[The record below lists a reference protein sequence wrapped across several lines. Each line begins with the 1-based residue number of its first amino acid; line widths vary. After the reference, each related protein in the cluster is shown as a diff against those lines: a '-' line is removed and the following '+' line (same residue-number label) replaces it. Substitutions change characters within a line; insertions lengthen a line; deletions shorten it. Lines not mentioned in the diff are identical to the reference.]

1 MEKWERRLKPIKSE
15 VSMSVNY
22 SSIFSKAWA
31 ITWKYKILWVFGFLA
46 MLGGG
51 GAGWNGSGNF
61 RTSYNVSPAEVD
73 RSNLPPAWK
82 SFFDQLFQINLNTWI
97 TIIVGVFCCLFLL
110 FVILWVLSILGRGG
124 LIGGIVK
131 ADTAGS
137 ITLREAWGMGRRYFW
152 RLLVLRLLKF
162 VAGLALVLVILLPGA
177 ILGVLTCGLGF
188 IPLCCGAFVIGVGIN
203 LWFTLMDYAVVVE
216 NQKAGEAI
224 GRAWNLLRD
233 HIGPAIIF
241 YLILAAASLCVG
253 FVLLILVAPAGVV
266 IFLSLLPIISQ
277 TGTLNV
283 ALLVI
288 GLILL
293 VLFMLAS
300 VVVNSVYTVWEAG
313 VWTFAYQAFIG
324 SQTPATSITVNPPP
338 APLSSL

>member
-1 MEKWERRLKPIKSE
+1 
-15 VSMSVNY
+15 MSINY
-22 SSIFSKAWA
+22 SSIFSKAWT
-31 ITWKYKILWVFGFLA
+31 ITWKYKILWIFGFLA

-51 GAGWNGSGNF
+51 GSGFNGSTNYRASNTIG
-61 RTSYNVSPAEVD
+61 PAQVD
-73 RSNLPPAWK
+73 QSNLPPAWK
-82 SFFDQLFQINLNTWI
+82 SFFDQLFQVNLNTWI
-97 TIIVGVFCCLFLL
+97 TIIVGVVCCLFLL
-110 FVILWVLSILGRGG
+110 FVILWVLSVLGRGG

-131 ADTAGS
+131 ADAAGGIS
-137 ITLREAWGMGRRYFW
+137 FREAWGMSRRYFW
-152 RLLVLRLLKF
+152 RLLVLRLLRIA
-162 VAGLALVLVILLPGA
+162 VGIALVLVILLPGA

-203 LWFTLMDYAVVVE
+203 LWFTLMDYSVVVE
-216 NQKAGEAI
+216 NHKVGEAV

-241 YLILAAASLCVG
+241 YLILLAASLCVG
-253 FVLLILVAPAGVV
+253 FVLLILVVPAGVV

-293 VLFMLAS
+293 VLFMLVS
-300 VVVNSVYTVWEAG
+300 VVVSSVYTVWEAG

-324 SQTPATSITVNPPP
+324 LPTPATSIAANPPP
-338 APLSSL
+338 APVTTP